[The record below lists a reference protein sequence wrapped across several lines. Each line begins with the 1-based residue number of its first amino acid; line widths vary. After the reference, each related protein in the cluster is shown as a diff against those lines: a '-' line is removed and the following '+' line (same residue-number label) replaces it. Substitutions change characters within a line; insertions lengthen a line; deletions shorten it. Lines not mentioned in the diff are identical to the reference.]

1 MQTSFHYQNSRRIQQ
16 SRLARCMPRRLKR
29 RSGKGWASPLYTYI
43 IEAER
48 EWEIDREIVIETERE
63 GGSEKGERE

>member
-1 MQTSFHYQNSRRIQQ
+1 
-16 SRLARCMPRRLKR
+16 MPRRLKR